1 MGLFFLGF
9 LLHRNRVQRILNNR
23 HIDLSDFSYAAL
35 SSIGVATATH
45 HSSVLHMRKSSCVNA
60 ADTSCSLHQFFVIK
74 KSDRNTR
81 ALPLTLHSV
90 NRVNCNIP
98 CWEMQ
103 EGMLALYRKNNR
115 LRIRMEKAII
125 RRTGMRMWS
134 GKELVR
140 LWVEKFLNWKQKG
153 FVQKGR

>member
-1 MGLFFLGF
+1 MLKVMSENCKVMRYRLK
-9 LLHRNRVQRILNNR
+9 R
-23 HIDLSDFSYAAL
+23 SDFSYAAL
-35 SSIGVATATH
+35 SSIAVAAATP
-45 HSSVLHMRKSSCVNA
+45 HSSALHMRKSSCVNA

>member
-1 MGLFFLGF
+1 MLKVMSENCKVMRYRLKG
-9 LLHRNRVQRILNNR
+9 
-23 HIDLSDFSYAAL
+23 SDFSYAAL
-35 SSIGVATATH
+35 SSIAVATATP
-45 HSSVLHMRKSSCVNA
+45 HSSALHMRKSSCVNA

>member
-1 MGLFFLGF
+1 MLKVMSENCKVMRYRLKG
-9 LLHRNRVQRILNNR
+9 
-23 HIDLSDFSYAAL
+23 SDFSYAAL
-35 SSIGVATATH
+35 PSVAVATATP
-45 HSSVLHMRKSSCVNA
+45 HSSALHMRKSSCVNA
-60 ADTSCSLHQFFVIK
+60 ADTSCLLHQFFVIK

>member
-1 MGLFFLGF
+1 MP
-9 LLHRNRVQRILNNR
+9 
-23 HIDLSDFSYAAL
+23 DFSYAAL
-35 SSIGVATATH
+35 SSIGVATATP